1 MAVTHHPL
9 PAERAVFW
17 YGCNL
22 LRHGDI
28 LRLTARFLEA
38 VGVDAAPRGG
48 PSHCCG
54 STTGHDARITEGM
67 GRIRFAPFSIPA
79 IAKPW
84 PWNADAPLPS

>member
-54 STTGHDARITEGM
+54 STTEHNARITFLLYPSDAADHLPRAVVCAS
-67 GRIRFAPFSIPA
+67 RIRH
-79 IAKPW
+79 
-84 PWNADAPLPS
+84 